1 MSFKFIPL
9 HALSKEPI
17 FRDWKNK
24 YQTVRPSGNYGVLA
38 GKINNIIIVD
48 IDIKDNGLQKWEEL
62 TNEHELPDT
71 YTVKTGTGGFHYYFN
86 YNEVIKNKIK
96 LKIDGIS
103 YGIDILTDGKFAVGH
118 GSIHPVTR
126 KQYTLYD
133 SSPIADMP
141 EWLLGLIVASYTISK
156 PAIINEPSSSNE
168 IVSTKIFY
176 EIDNKEFDEALY
188 TLDEKYL
195 NDYDEWL
202 KITTVCK
209 FHNMKD
215 SWDKWSKQSRNY
227 NASNNNKIWNSIKTA
242 LDVNFIMSII
252 ERKPMA
258 YTYDYTPLTDVKNI
272 SRSEQNN
279 RYLNIEGMTD
289 NTIIIKSDTGTGKTT
304 STCKLLKDE
313 EYILSIVSRCSLVQQ
328 HIISFAKVGVVMKP
342 YTDEEIYKEKIVC
355 CQIDSIIKIN
365 ISNVEKM
372 VVYLDEI
379 NSTLNYLINSSTLM
393 NRRDKVFK
401 TFSYII
407 KNCKRVIASDADI
420 SDLVFKYV
428 TNYRRLD
435 ESVFVD
441 NIYKNYNMIDAV
453 HMNDIEKMIAKMKNL
468 VSSGKGFVATF
479 DHLKDLNRVYE
490 MVYDEKIHN
499 NFIKITSEDDDFKNT
514 EWDGKCVFYTPKIV
528 YGIDYVP
535 LNSAVDVFVFCKGGT
550 IDPLQI
556 AQQATRCRKIK
567 KLYYN
572 VQASKRIP
580 KYNSFDGCKK
590 FIMTNLN
597 LFVDKLEGIYL
608 NDDLEYIA
616 RECIFNKL
624 YIYSTYVND
633 IITSNYKYHFNE
645 ILKKKGFNLTTQGE
659 HKKLK
664 TDKLIELDNITKEK
678 RATLIQRIING
689 EHFEDREQYMKAI
702 RTRIHDLLKLSN
714 DYNYMNDPDYETNFK
729 QILVKYQEYIFDNK
743 KLQSH
748 FRLCKMLFNDDLI
761 FNNFSGINRKDFN
774 IKQLDTTEAKIFLI
788 VKIENILTIN
798 KYKIHDISFEK
809 LCDEVNYTAE
819 DHKLI
824 LRVFGKKIKYS
835 NNYYDVYK
843 ILGKCLL
850 SLAPSIYDQ
859 EEVDIDRGGKRINTI
874 YKLNKDKIIKEL
886 ELYKYRDDQ
895 YNKINKDVLN
905 MLEIEQIEYM
915 FLDD

>member
-1 MSFKFIPL
+1 MNFKFIQL

-24 YQTVRPSGNYGVLA
+24 YQTVRPNGNYGVLA

-48 IDIKDNGLQKWEEL
+48 IDIKDNGLKKWEEL
-62 TNEHELPDT
+62 TEEHELPDT

-96 LKIDGIS
+96 LKIDGLS
-103 YGIDILTDGKFAVGH
+103 YGIDILTDGKFAVGY

-156 PAIINEPSSSNE
+156 PVVINEISPSNE
-168 IVSTKIFY
+168 IVSNKIFG
-176 EIDNKEFDEALY
+176 ELDDEEFEEALY
-188 TLDEKYL
+188 SLDESYL
-195 NDYDEWL
+195 NNYDDWL

-209 FHNMKD
+209 FHDMKD
-215 SWDKWSKQSRNY
+215 SWDKWSKSSKNY
-227 NASNNNKIWNSIKTA
+227 NSANNNKIWNSIKNA
-242 LDVNFIMSII
+242 LDVNFIMSIL
-252 ERKPMA
+252 ERPRMP
-258 YTYDYTPLTDVKNI
+258 YTYDYTPLTDIQNI
-272 SRSEQNN
+272 KRSEQNN
-279 RYLNIEGMTD
+279 RYLNIEGMND
-289 NTIIIKSDTGTGKTT
+289 NTMIIKSDTGTGKTT

-328 HIISFAKVGVVMKP
+328 HIISFAKVGVDMKP
-342 YTDEEIYKEKIVC
+342 YTMDDVYKEKIVC

-379 NSTLNYLINSSTLM
+379 NSTLNYLLNSSTLM

-420 SDLVFKYV
+420 SDLVFKYI

-435 ESVFVD
+435 ECVFVD
-441 NIYKNYNMIDAV
+441 NIYKNYNMIKAI
-453 HMNDIEKMIAKMKNL
+453 HMNDVTKMIETMKKL

-479 DHLKDLNRVYE
+479 DHLKDLNRIYE
-490 MVYDEKIHN
+490 MLYHDSVKN
-499 NFIKITSEDDDFKNT
+499 MFIKITSEDDDFKNT
-514 EWDGKCVFYTPKIV
+514 DWDGKCVFYTPKIV

-535 LNSAVDVFVFCKGGT
+535 VNSSVDVFVFCKGGT

-567 KLYYN
+567 TLYFN
-572 VQASKRIP
+572 VDANLRIP
-580 KYNSFDGCKK
+580 KYNSYDGCEKY
-590 FIMTNLN
+590 ILNNLN

-608 NDDLEYIA
+608 NDDLEYTA

-624 YIYSTYVND
+624 YIYSSYVND
-633 IITSNYKYHFNE
+633 IITSNYRYHFNE
-645 ILKKKGFNLTTQGE
+645 ILKKKGFNLSSKGE
-659 HKKLK
+659 HKKIAK
-664 TDKLIELDNITKEK
+664 EKMIELDTITKDK
-678 RATLIQRIING
+678 RKTLIQRIIDG
-689 EHFEDREQYMKAI
+689 EHFEDREQFMKAI
-702 RTRIHDLLKLSN
+702 RTRIHELLKLS
-714 DYNYMNDPDYETNFK
+714 DDTNYMNDPDYETNFK
-729 QILVKYQEYIFDNK
+729 KILVKYQEYIFDNT

-748 FRLCKMLFNDDLI
+748 FKICKMLFNDDLI
-761 FNNFSGINRKDFN
+761 FNNFSGMNRKDFN

-788 VKIENILTIN
+788 VKIENILNIN

-809 LCDEVNYTAE
+809 LCDEVNYSAE

-824 LRVFGKKIKYS
+824 LRVFKKKIKYS

-859 EEVDIDRGGKRINTI
+859 EEVDIDRGGKRINAL
-874 YKLNKDKIIKEL
+874 YNLNKEKIMTEL
-886 ELYKYRDDQ
+886 ELYKYRDSE
-895 YNKINKDVLN
+895 YNKINKDVLS
-905 MLEIEQIEYM
+905 MLGIEQIEYIW
-915 FLDD
+915 LDD